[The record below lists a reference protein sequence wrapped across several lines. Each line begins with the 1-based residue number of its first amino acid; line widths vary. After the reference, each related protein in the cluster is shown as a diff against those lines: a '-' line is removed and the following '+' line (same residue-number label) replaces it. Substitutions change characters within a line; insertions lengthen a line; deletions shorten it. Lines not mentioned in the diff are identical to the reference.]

1 MLNTNDTQKS
11 EILVTF
17 VPNPAWG
24 KPDTRPK
31 LENQYPTS
39 TQHLL
44 SFPRP
49 TTLPKPGIHF
59 QVHSDTPLIEDL
71 KFSRNCTQIPEL
83 SYKGENISWDFL
95 EEKQFYLKFLQMKSP
110 HGESCR
116 LSATYDLWLKAESW
130 SLNFKIQKEI
140 IQWFMTQWVAANFRQ
155 LKCFL

>member
-17 VPNPAWG
+17 VPSPAWG

-44 SFPRP
+44 AFPRP
-49 TTLPKPGIHF
+49 TKLPKPGIHF

-83 SYKGENISWDFL
+83 SYKGENIS
-95 EEKQFYLKFLQMKSP
+95 
-110 HGESCR
+110 
-116 LSATYDLWLKAESW
+116 
-130 SLNFKIQKEI
+130 
-140 IQWFMTQWVAANFRQ
+140 
-155 LKCFL
+155 

>member
-17 VPNPAWG
+17 VPSPAWG

-44 SFPRP
+44 AFPRP
-49 TTLPKPGIHF
+49 TKLPKPGIHF
-59 QVHSDTPLIEDL
+59 QVHRDTPLIEDL

-83 SYKGENISWDFL
+83 QRGKYFVRFFRRKTI
-95 EEKQFYLKFLQMKSP
+95 
-110 HGESCR
+110 
-116 LSATYDLWLKAESW
+116 LSQVFT
-130 SLNFKIQKEI
+130 NEI
-140 IQWFMTQWVAANFRQ
+140 TTWRELSIVCH
-155 LKCFL
+155 L